1 MAERREL
8 GLPRTSACSLK
19 EQLARTTLNNVRSQG
34 HTYIELR
41 EDGKRFIFFCTLCLA
56 PCYSDSVLLDHL
68 KGSLHS
74 ARLAAAKATLL
85 RSNPWPFNDG
95 VLFFGNSNEKEKQLA
110 VMNGNENRLLEF
122 HNNDNNFAIV
132 NYVGNEVESYNKNVN
147 GRTEDSD
154 LVIPGVLI
162 KDEVSELKVSFIGIG
177 KIAARC
183 SEKDGVSNG
192 VSRIWCEWMGKED
205 PGNDDKLKVPK
216 HEFAVVTFVYNCD
229 LGRKGLLDEVKSLL
243 TSGSPTELDNGVS
256 TPASKKRKNSFS
268 DPEDVSQ
275 SLSNQYDSSGEDSSA
290 SNSAPSSLA
299 LDRYDDQLLLTRFIS
314 SKAIRRE
321 LRRQQRIAA
330 ERMCDIC
337 QQKMLPEKDVA
348 TLMNLNTGKL
358 VCSSRNVNGAFH
370 LFHTSCIIHWI
381 LLCELERLENNS
393 VNPKVRRRSRRKNG
407 AKCKET
413 RKDVE
418 TKATGSLISSVLCPE
433 CQGTGI
439 EVEGDELEK
448 PDVSLSQMFKYKI
461 KVSDARRAW
470 MKSPEMLENCST
482 GFYFPSQ
489 SAEKHEEKVLPLKLL
504 HFYRADNNYDLST
517 SFLG

>member
-8 GLPRTSACSLK
+8 GFPRTSACSLK

-68 KGSLHS
+68 KGSLHTE
-74 ARLAAAKATLL
+74 RLAAAKLTLL
-85 RSNPWPFNDG
+85 GTNPWPFNDG
-95 VLFFGNSNEKEKQLA
+95 VLFFGKSNEKEKQLT
-110 VMNGNENRLLEF
+110 VVNGNENRLLEF
-122 HNNDNNFAIV
+122 PNNDNNFAV
-132 NYVGNEVESYNKNVN
+132 VEYVGSEVSSYNKSMN
-147 GRTEDSD
+147 GRTGGSD

-162 KDEVSELKVSFIGIG
+162 KDEVSDLKVSFIGFG
-177 KIAARC
+177 KIAVRFC
-183 SEKDGVSNG
+183 EKDGVSNG
-192 VSRIWCEWMGKED
+192 ISRIWCEWLGKEA
-205 PGNDDKLKVPK
+205 PRNDDKLKAPK
-216 HEFAVVTFVYNCD
+216 HEFVVVTFSYNCD
-229 LGRKGLLDEVKSLL
+229 LGRKGLLDDVKSLL
-243 TSGSPTELDNGVS
+243 TSGSPTELDNGEA
-256 TPASKKRKNSFS
+256 ASRKKKKSFS
-268 DPEDVSQ
+268 DPEDISE

-290 SNSAPSSLA
+290 SNSSSSRLA

-337 QQKMLPEKDVA
+337 QQKMLPGKDVA

-370 LFHTSCIIHWI
+370 VFHTSCLIHWI
-381 LLCELERLENNS
+381 LLCELERIENHS
-393 VNPKVRRRSRRKNG
+393 VKPKVRRRSRGKNG
-407 AKCKET
+407 AKCDEIG
-413 RKDVE
+413 KDGE
-418 TKATGSLISSVLCPE
+418 TKPTGTLISSGLCPE

-448 PDVSLSQMFKYKI
+448 PDVSLSQMFRYKI

-470 MKSPEMLENCST
+470 MKNPEMLENCST
-482 GFYFPSQ
+482 GFHFPSQ
-489 SAEKHEEKVLPLKLL
+489 SGEMIQEKVLPLKLL
-504 HFYRADNNYDLST
+504 HFYSADKCESGS
-517 SFLG
+517 SFL

>member
-74 ARLAAAKATLL
+74 GRLAAAKVTLL
-85 RSNPWPFNDG
+85 GTNPWPFNDG
-95 VLFFGNSNEKEKQLA
+95 VLFFGKLNEKEKRLA
-110 VMNGNENRLLEF
+110 GLHGNQNRLLEF
-122 HNNDNNFAIV
+122 HNNDDNLAIV
-132 NYVGNEVESYNKNVN
+132 EYVGSEVSSYRKNVN
-147 GRTEDSD
+147 CRAGDSD
-154 LVIPGVLI
+154 LLIPGVLI
-162 KDEVSELKVSFIGIG
+162 KDEISDLKVRFIGFG
-177 KIAARC
+177 KIAARFC
-183 SEKDGVSNG
+183 EKDGVLNEI
-192 VSRIWCEWMGKED
+192 SRIWCEWLGKEV
-205 PGNDDKLKVPK
+205 PRNDDKLKAPK
-216 HEFAVVTFVYNCD
+216 HGFAVVTFVYNCD
-229 LGRKGLLDEVKSLL
+229 LGRKGLLDDVKSLL
-243 TSGSPTELDNGVS
+243 TSGSPTGLENGDS
-256 TPASKKRKNSFS
+256 ASRKRKKSFS
-268 DPEDVSQ
+268 DPEDISE

-290 SNSAPSSLA
+290 SNITSSRLA

-370 LFHTSCIIHWI
+370 VFHTSCLIHWI
-381 LLCELERLENNS
+381 LLCEVERIENHS
-393 VNPKVRRRSRRKNG
+393 VNPKARRRSRRKNG
-407 AKCKET
+407 AKSNDMG
-413 RKDVE
+413 KDGE
-418 TKATGSLISSVLCPE
+418 TKATGTLISSVLCPE

-439 EVEGDELEK
+439 DVEGDELEK
-448 PDVSLSQMFKYKI
+448 PDVSLSQMFRYKI

-482 GFYFPSQ
+482 GFHFRSQ
-489 SAEKHEEKVLPLKLL
+489 SGEMVQEKILPLKLL
-504 HFYRADNNYDLST
+504 HFYSADKYESGT
-517 SFLG
+517 SLVG